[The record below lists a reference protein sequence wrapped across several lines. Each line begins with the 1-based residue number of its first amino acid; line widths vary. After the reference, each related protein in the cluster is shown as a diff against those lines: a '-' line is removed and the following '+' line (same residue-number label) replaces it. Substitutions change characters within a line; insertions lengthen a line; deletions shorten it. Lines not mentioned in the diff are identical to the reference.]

1 MTKYNNWNYEE
12 MGFRNESEMKDSIK
26 RAEHK
31 LSLTR
36 DELIREEHKERF
48 RRADTPFN
56 FNAVEEG
63 ARLEALDDKVFHRIK
78 HEREQEILLKEQQER
93 QDMLNSIGELMQ
105 KEKEKEAQREYERQ
119 KEEAEAKLRE
129 ELNAK
134 HNVNIQTEEEKERDD
149 SLRSM
154 LDSLIK

>member
-1 MTKYNNWNYEE
+1 MTNYNWNYEE
-12 MGFRNESEMKDSIK
+12 LGFKNEQEMAESIA
-26 RAEHK
+26 RVEPK
-31 LSLTR
+31 LEMTK

-56 FNAVEEG
+56 FNAAKEG
-63 ARLEALDDKVFHRIK
+63 ARLEALDDKVFHLIK
-78 HEREQEILLKEQQER
+78 HEREQAKLLKEQQER

-105 KEKEKEAQREYERQ
+105 KEKEKEAKREYERQ

-134 HNVNIQTEEEKERDD
+134 HNVNIQTEEEKEREKGLSDMITN
-149 SLRSM
+149 L
-154 LDSLIK
+154 LK

>member
-1 MTKYNNWNYEE
+1 MTNYNWNYQE
-12 MGFRNESEMKDSIK
+12 MGFHNEQEMNDSIK

-48 RRADTPFN
+48 RRADTPFT
-56 FNAVEEG
+56 FNAAEEG

-78 HEREQEILLKEQQER
+78 HEREQAKLLKEQQEQ

-134 HNVNIQTEEEKERDD
+134 HNVNIQTEEEKERDQA
-149 SLRSM
+149 LINM

>member
-1 MTKYNNWNYEE
+1 
-12 MGFRNESEMKDSIK
+12 
-26 RAEHK
+26 
-31 LSLTR
+31 
-36 DELIREEHKERF
+36 
-48 RRADTPFN
+48 PFN
-56 FNAVEEG
+56 FNTAKEG

-78 HEREQEILLKEQQER
+78 YEREQAMLLKEQQER

-134 HNVNIQTEEEKERDD
+134 HNVNIQTEEEKEREKELSDMITN
-149 SLRSM
+149 L
-154 LDSLIK
+154 LK

>member
-1 MTKYNNWNYEE
+1 MTKYNWNYQE
-12 MGFRNESEMKDSIK
+12 MGFRSELEMNDSIK

-31 LSLTR
+31 LSLSR
-36 DELIREEHKERF
+36 DELAREEHQERF
-48 RRADTPFN
+48 ARASTPFSFEAMN
-56 FNAVEEG
+56 EG

-78 HEREQEILLKEQQER
+78 YEREQAMLLKEQQER

>member
-1 MTKYNNWNYEE
+1 MTNNNWSYEE
-12 MGFRNESEMKDSIK
+12 LGFKSESEMKDSIK

-56 FNAVEEG
+56 FNAAEEG

-78 HEREQEILLKEQQER
+78 HEREQQRVLKEQQER

-105 KEKEKEAQREYERQ
+105 KENEKEAQKEYEKQ
-119 KEEAEAKLRE
+119 KEEAEAKLRK

-134 HNVNIQTEEEKERDD
+134 HNVSIQTEEEKEREKGLSDMITN
-149 SLRSM
+149 L
-154 LDSLIK
+154 LK

>member
-1 MTKYNNWNYEE
+1 MTKYNWNYEE
-12 MGFRNESEMKDSIK
+12 LGFKSEAEMNDSIK

-36 DELIREEHKERF
+36 DELIREEHEERF

-56 FNAVEEG
+56 FNAAEEG
-63 ARLEALDDKVFHRIK
+63 ARLEALDDKVFHLIK
-78 HEREQEILLKEQQER
+78 HEREQQRVLKEQQAR
-93 QDMLNSIGELMQ
+93 QEQLNAIGELWQ

-134 HNVNIQTEEEKERDD
+134 YNVNIQTEEEKEREKELSDMITN
-149 SLRSM
+149 L
-154 LDSLIK
+154 LK

>member
-1 MTKYNNWNYEE
+1 MTKYNFSYEE
-12 MGFRNESEMKDSIK
+12 LGFKNESEMNASIK
-26 RAEHK
+26 RAEYK
-31 LSLTR
+31 LSLSR

-56 FNAVEEG
+56 FNAAEEG

-78 HEREQEILLKEQQER
+78 HEREQAKLLKEQQER

-119 KEEAEAKLRE
+119 KEEAEA
-129 ELNAK
+129 ELQQEIYSK
-134 HNVNIQTEEEKERDD
+134 HGMKTDKEKAIDED
-149 SLRSM
+149 LKKM
-154 LDSLIK
+154 LAGLNK

>member
-1 MTKYNNWNYEE
+1 MTNYNNWSYEE
-12 MGFRNESEMKDSIK
+12 MGFKNESEMKDSIK

-36 DELIREEHKERF
+36 DELIREEYKERF

-56 FNAVEEG
+56 FNAAEEG

-78 HEREQEILLKEQQER
+78 HEREQERLLKEQQESQKR
-93 QDMLNSIGELMQ
+93 MNEIGELWL
-105 KEKEKEAQREYERQ
+105 KEKEKEAQREYEKQ

-129 ELNAK
+129 ELNTK
-134 HNVNIQTEEEKERDD
+134 HNVNIQTEEEKKHEKEL
-149 SLRSM
+149 SNM
-154 LDSLIK
+154 LTNLLK